1 MQKPSDVQDR
11 LPGDNQLHEDIKHL
25 LNITVKTNFTHNGGK
40 KWTVTAV
47 GFPILHDRTLKDNS
61 TSCAH

>member
-40 KWTVTAV
+40 SGQSQQLA
-47 GFPILHDRTLKDNS
+47 FPFFMIEL
-61 TSCAH
+61 